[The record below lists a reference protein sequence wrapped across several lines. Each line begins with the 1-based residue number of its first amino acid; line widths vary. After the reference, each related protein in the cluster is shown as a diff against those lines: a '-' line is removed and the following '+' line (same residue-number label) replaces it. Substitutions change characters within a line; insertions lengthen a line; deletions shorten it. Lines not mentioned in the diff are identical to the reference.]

1 MVLVL
6 RFGHIP
12 IEPRGGTFVMNPT
25 SQRRGRN
32 PCPEGHIGATKDVR
46 PNLDVVPGGA
56 ELDQAAAGLIAQ
68 GSKDGSKAKL
78 ALARSLAPI
87 AANYDIIFID
97 CPPGNEPLQ
106 VAALGAASYVV
117 VPAKTDKAG
126 REGLIRSPPQ
136 SPGFA
141 RSQRYFDSSI
151 FPVWLVPRR
160 LEYHETKVPIV
171 VTGYGKS
178 STLPVSVTDL
188 LALPADQDF
197 VQAKNNLGDFVAALL
212 RQGPRW
218 RAGSPEH
225 QAALQKAAAD
235 REGARAEA
243 VRKRL
248 EAIEQDI
255 ADMNDRSASPEAAFG
270 QHLIRTQTDTFV
282 WGSLTSCWSCE
293 QPMLVW
299 DTRIWARGKYAGA
312 PGLRVKP
319 DVGEKRWENH
329 TEVQRALDKWIHA
342 AKADIPKATIQ
353 KRRTKAS
360 GRLYGAFVCPGCDS
374 TMGQFFI
381 SCIRPEKWS
390 LLSSPN
396 MVLSTERSAGTSS
409 DARIETEAG
418 AHPTVHTVTPPL
430 PAAGASTS
438 LRCRLHSTPRQACD
452 YCRRAQG

>member
-1 MVLVL
+1 MLLTAMLDGSRVDATTYRKEAWSELQESEDRKRMVMPVCGV
-6 RFGHIP
+6 RAVAKT
-12 IEPRGGTFVMNPT
+12 RGGT
-25 SQRRGRN
+25 
-32 PCPEGHIGATKDVR
+32 TKFFAHLRKAGCKVDHGGET
-46 PNLDVVPGGA
+46 PQHLAMKEALKLCIDHVPGWHAIVEHPHRSREWIIDVLA
-56 ELDQAAAGLIAQ
+56 ESDDLTR
-68 GSKDGSKAKL
+68 K
-78 ALARSLAPI
+78 
-87 AANYDIIFID
+87 
-97 CPPGNEPLQ
+97 
-106 VAALGAASYVV
+106 VAFEVQLSSQT
-117 VPAKTDKAG
+117 PDKY
-126 REGLIRSPPQ
+126 
-136 SPGFA
+136 FA

-171 VTGYGKS
+171 VTGFGKS
-178 STLPVSVTDL
+178 STLPESVTDL

-197 VQAKNNLGDFVAALL
+197 VQAKNNLGVFVAALL

-218 RAGSPEH
+218 RAGSPKH

-235 REGARAEA
+235 REAARAEA
-243 VRKRL
+243 ERKKL

-270 QHLIRTQTDTFV
+270 QHLIRTPTDTFV

-299 DTRIWARGKYAGA
+299 DARIWARGKYAGA

-329 TEVQRALDKWIHA
+329 PEVHRAVDKWIHA
-342 AKADIPKATIQ
+342 AKSDIPKATIQ

-452 YCRRAQG
+452 YCQRAQG